1 MESLIVVLIILFIVL
16 TNEKSK
22 QKKRGAAPAKPQRAA
37 RGRESFR
44 QRLEKLKAE
53 AEKQLQAV
61 EEAVP
66 DGSLPDGSLPDAAS
80 VLQPEIAQGV
90 SLHDDEGC
98 VGGSMEHVHTEGETH
113 AEHRRHVEALRRR
126 ETEERLAAQAAAELA
141 ALNTQKLRQAVIMKE
156 LLDRPVAL
164 RGRRG
169 IRQ

>member
-22 QKKRGAAPAKPQRAA
+22 QKKRGAAPPKPQRPA
-37 RGRESFR
+37 RGRENFR

-53 AEKQLQAV
+53 AEKQLQAAG
-61 EEAVP
+61 EA
-66 DGSLPDGSLPDAAS
+66 LPDGALSDAAP

-98 VGGSMEHVHTEGETH
+98 VGGSMAHVHTEGETH

-126 ETEERLAAQAAAELA
+126 ETEERLAAQAAADLA
-141 ALNTQKLRQAVIMKE
+141 ALNIQKLRQAVIMKE

-169 IRQ
+169 SRQ